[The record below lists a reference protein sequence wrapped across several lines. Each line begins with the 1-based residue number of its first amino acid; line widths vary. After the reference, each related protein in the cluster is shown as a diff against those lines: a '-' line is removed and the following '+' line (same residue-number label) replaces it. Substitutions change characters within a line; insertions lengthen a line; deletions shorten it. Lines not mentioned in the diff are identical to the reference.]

1 MIFHKSS
8 YASQPPPPHAPADG
22 RALNEK
28 LFKMPAHAHFKKE
41 TRIKTIQQRRINKT
55 NDLTLRLTLTF
66 VLLLL
71 LLLLLLLESVGS
83 LLDLT
88 TTNLFLSLCFCPGNY
103 N

>member
-8 YASQPPPPHAPADG
+8 YASQPPYLQAPADG

-55 NDLTLRLTLTF
+55 NDLTLRLTLTL

-71 LLLLLLLESVGS
+71 LFLMLLLLLESVGS
-83 LLDLT
+83 DYHEPFS
-88 TTNLFLSLCFCPGNY
+88 LFVFLPRQL
-103 N
+103 